1 MCCLCLFLCSYM
13 HMFVYVLYWYLFFF
27 SSRRR
32 HTRCALV
39 TGVQTCALPILIG
52 ARGRLVDPLAEQ
64 RHGARVRDEQL
75 VELPEV
81 GGGDV
86 AGARDRP
93 EVISLTKLVPEIG
106 GHRDV
111 CGEISVVDH
120 IRLAAMLE
128 QAIHQRDVAAGPDRE
143 VKVGFFGGLGPAR
156 IEDRKSTRLNF
167 RH

>member
-1 MCCLCLFLCSYM
+1 MGLAVDREGRGAGLADAG
-13 HMFVYVLYWYLFFF
+13 
-27 SSRRR
+27 R
-32 HTRCALV
+32 
-39 TGVQTCALPILIG
+39 GKVQVGDRVDLIG

-120 IRLAAMLE
+120 IRLAAMQIGRASCRE
-128 QAIHQRDVAAGPDRE
+128 RGCPYVYISVGAGALKKKE
-143 VKVGFFGGLGPAR
+143 K
-156 IEDRKSTRLNF
+156 KNKKNQ
-167 RH
+167 

>member
-1 MCCLCLFLCSYM
+1 MPISDWSSDVGSYD
-13 HMFVYVLYWYLFFF
+13 
-27 SSRRR
+27 
-32 HTRCALV
+32 
-39 TGVQTCALPILIG
+39 
-52 ARGRLVDPLAEQ
+52 LVDPLAEQ
-64 RHGARVRDEQL
+64 RHGARVRGEQL

-128 QAIHQRDVAAGPDRE
+128 QAIPQR
-143 VKVGFFGGLGPAR
+143 
-156 IEDRKSTRLNF
+156 EDRKSTRLNSSP
-167 RH
+167 